1 LKRGENVRGGDTL
14 KRKIILTFFLLA
26 GVLLATPNVGMV
38 SAGEGQQKEYFK
50 LYIVG
55 APDQTTGEIF
65 WIPDSVTGPIKHGR
79 NVEWGFTAVLQVMIG
94 DTTYNSPDVSYSCTI
109 DADYNVATLVGH
121 QRVRETVT
129 FYCFSEPTTLEILT
143 IGSLAE
149 EGVVFTGHGTG
160 ALKGVK
166 VHGTTWAILLPP
178 LAVTRE
184 GTVMGWPT

>member
-1 LKRGENVRGGDTL
+1 VNVVN
-14 KRKIILTFFLLA
+14 RKILLTVLVLA
-26 GVLLATPNVGMV
+26 SVLLATPYVGMV
-38 SAGEGQQKEYFK
+38 SAGEGQEKEYFK

-55 APDQTTGEIF
+55 APDQTTGEIS
-65 WIPDSVTGPIKHGR
+65 WTPDPVTGPMKHGR
-79 NVEWGFTAVLQVMIG
+79 NVEWGFTAVLQVTIG
-94 DTTYNSPDVSYSCTI
+94 DTTYSSPDVSYSCTI
-109 DADYNVATLVGH
+109 DADYDAVTLVGH

-166 VHGTTWAILLPP
+166 VHGTTWAVLLPP

>member
-1 LKRGENVRGGDTL
+1 VNKKVLVMAVAL
-14 KRKIILTFFLLA
+14 MA
-26 GVLLATPNVGMV
+26 VALLATPMAASVR
-38 SAGEGQQKEYFK
+38 AGKGQGKQYFK

-55 APDQTTGEIF
+55 APDQTTGEIS
-65 WIPDSVTGPIKHGR
+65 WTPDPVTGPMKHGR
-79 NVEWGFTAVLQVMIG
+79 NVEWGFTAVLQVTVG
-94 DTTYNSPDVSYSCTI
+94 DTTYSSPDVSYGCTI
-109 DADYNVATLVGH
+109 DGDYNVVTLVGH

-129 FYCFSEPTTLEILT
+129 FYCFSEPAALEILA

-160 ALKGVK
+160 ALEGVK
-166 VHGTTWAILLPP
+166 VEGTTWAVVLPP